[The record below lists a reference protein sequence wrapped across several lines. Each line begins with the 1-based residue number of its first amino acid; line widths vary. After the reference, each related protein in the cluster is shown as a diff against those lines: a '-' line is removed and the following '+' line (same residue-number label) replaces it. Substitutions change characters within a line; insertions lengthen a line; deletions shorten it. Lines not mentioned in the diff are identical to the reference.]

1 MLFRGA
7 IQLSVSSKREPE
19 VRDSIMNPRET
30 HDYALESTAGG
41 FCEGTDASMLPV
53 IPWDAAIFMRA
64 LRQLEAMAK
73 RQSPRIALKAKGS
86 VLFLDLAGVPAVQAE
101 GNYVLLRHQTQS
113 YLVRESLS
121 AMAEKLQPY
130 GFIRIHRSVI
140 VNISAVEEI
149 QPLQTGEYKLRL
161 KGGKEYF
168 VTRKY
173 KHNLKDLAQLW
184 VCSERLHLA

>member
-1 MLFRGA
+1 M
-7 IQLSVSSKREPE
+7 S
-19 VRDSIMNPRET
+19 PRET
-30 HDYALESTAGG
+30 KDHALESTAGD
-41 FCEGTDASMLPV
+41 FCEGTDASKLPA
-53 IPWDAAIFMRA
+53 IRGDAANVMRA
-64 LRQLEAMAK
+64 LQQLEAIAK

-86 VLFLDLAGVPAVQAE
+86 VLFLDLAGIPAVEAE
-101 GNYVLLRHQTQS
+101 GNYVLLRHQTHS

>member
-1 MLFRGA
+1 M
-7 IQLSVSSKREPE
+7 S
-19 VRDSIMNPRET
+19 PRET
-30 HDYALESTAGG
+30 KDHALESTAGA
-41 FCEGTDASMLPV
+41 FCEASDPSRLPV
-53 IPWDAAIFMRA
+53 IRGDAANVMRA
-64 LRQLEAMAK
+64 LRQLEAIAE
-73 RQSPRIALKAKGS
+73 RRAPRIALKAKGS
-86 VLFLDLAGVPAVQAE
+86 VLFLDLSGIPAVQAD

-121 AMAEKLQPY
+121 AMAEKLLPY

-140 VNISAVEEI
+140 VNISAVEKI